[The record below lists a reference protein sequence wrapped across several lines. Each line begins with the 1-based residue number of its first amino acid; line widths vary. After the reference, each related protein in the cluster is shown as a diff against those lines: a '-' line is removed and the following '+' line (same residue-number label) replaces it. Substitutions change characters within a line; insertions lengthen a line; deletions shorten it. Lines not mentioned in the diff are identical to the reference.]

1 MMEPISIVGIL
12 TAGAVIHSV
21 IKAATATNDI
31 EACVNAYYADK
42 YNGINQG
49 SPSKTFLK
57 CMATQYP
64 ETFLEAQKRYSKSEG
79 APTAGR

>member
-21 IKAATATNDI
+21 IKTASATNDI

-64 ETFLEAQKRYSKSEG
+64 ETFRDAQQRYAARENRSPSNS
-79 APTAGR
+79 